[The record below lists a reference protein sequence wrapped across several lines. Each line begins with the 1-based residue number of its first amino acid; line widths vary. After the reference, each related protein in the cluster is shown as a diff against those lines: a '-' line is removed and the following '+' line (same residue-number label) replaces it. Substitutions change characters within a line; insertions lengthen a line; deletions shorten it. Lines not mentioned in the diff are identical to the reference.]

1 MGGRGG
7 IIVPPGWRSVPSSC
21 DRGSNAFFHF
31 HHLFLHTVLE
41 DHHVVDEVLAGGRAV
56 EQVLRESCV
65 LQGRPLFVQ
74 SWQRSIVTS
83 PSSGIVQMLLPASE
97 KVSGISFSDQILA
110 TGQEKPTL
118 WAVFPLGCWE
128 AVSDQE
134 DANLVGEGR
143 GLWDVG
149 YGRDRSEKA
158 VRLEDCVS
166 VWVC

>member
-1 MGGRGG
+1 MRSSIS
-7 IIVPPGWRSVPSSC
+7 IICFSILSSRTAIEFMRSLQVASPLRKPS
-21 DRGSNAFFHF
+21 
-31 HHLFLHTVLE
+31 
-41 DHHVVDEVLAGGRAV
+41 
-56 EQVLRESCV
+56 ESPV
-65 LQGRPLFVQ
+65 FSRVAPSLSR

-83 PSSGIVQMLLPASE
+83 PSSGIVRMLLPASE
-97 KVSGISFSDQILA
+97 KVSGISFGDQILA
-110 TGQEKPTL
+110 RGEEKPTL

-149 YGRDRSEKA
+149 YSRDGSEKA